1 LNVSTIIFAGVDRR
15 AIVRMIRSN
24 VDATLSALA
33 AQQER
38 ERRARRRTSLA
49 VDVPGG
55 IEPWL
60 AAASGSISRS
70 GRRS

>member
-1 LNVSTIIFAGVDRR
+1 
-15 AIVRMIRSN
+15 MIRSN
-24 VDATLSALA
+24 VDATPSALA

-49 VDVPGG
+49 VDVPRG

-70 GRRS
+70 GRRSWSCRRQDPDV